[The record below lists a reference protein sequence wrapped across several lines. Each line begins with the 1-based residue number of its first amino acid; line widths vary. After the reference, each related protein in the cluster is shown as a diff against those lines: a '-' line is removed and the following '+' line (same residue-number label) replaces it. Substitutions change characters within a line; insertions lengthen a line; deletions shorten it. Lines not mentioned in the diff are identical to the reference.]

1 MISSQTPIGQ
11 RIAFREIPFLPTC
24 PSSGAATKR
33 DGDGD
38 GVGGVDDDPPLAF
51 AEDKTSHHRHW
62 HWAPGWTR

>member
-24 PSSGAATKR
+24 PSSGAATNR
-33 DGDGD
+33 V
-38 GVGGVDDDPPLAF
+38 GVGGVDDDPSLAF

-62 HWAPGWTR
+62 RWGLRRTR